1 MCPRES
7 QGAFDGTLETFG
19 LNPRSPG
26 IPYPRTTWGPEEMEN
41 NDHPFSFRF
50 LTFCDPILFLFP
62 NLLHHPFLTVSY
74 PFWILSFFY
83 PFAILSGFQLRSP
96 EINKI

>member
-26 IPYPRTTWGPEEMEN
+26 IPYPRTTWGPEETEN
-41 NDHPFSFRF
+41 ND
-50 LTFCDPILFLFP
+50 
-62 NLLHHPFLTVSY
+62 HPFLTVSY
-74 PFWILSFFY
+74 PFWIPSFFY